1 MKNNSMDNKSLS
13 QLTKDYS
20 AGKISKDDYRKM
32 RSELLQ
38 EIITGSII
46 LKENKYTPP
55 HNLKKK
61 SKKKIKLTNLQN
73 KRPIFIAI
81 SVLCSIVIILFISV
95 LALR

>member
-1 MKNNSMDNKSLS
+1 MDDKSLS

>member
-1 MKNNSMDNKSLS
+1 
-13 QLTKDYS
+13 
-20 AGKISKDDYRKM
+20 M